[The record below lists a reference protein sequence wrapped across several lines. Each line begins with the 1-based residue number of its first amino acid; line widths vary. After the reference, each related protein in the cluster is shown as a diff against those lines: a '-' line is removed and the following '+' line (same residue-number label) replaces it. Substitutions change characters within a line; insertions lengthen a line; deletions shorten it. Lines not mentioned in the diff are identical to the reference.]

1 MLLRKDVVCG
11 LGRDDGR
18 DQVGMVV
25 GIKSIAPLQS
35 TVNKRFTIAMVGM
48 TVFFEIVYKN
58 QKRGARV
65 QLIQTRDSCSQ
76 IREQLS
82 QWWLSCINRGLFK
95 VSFRIRSV
103 ARLFCRNPLGHRD
116 ASRFAIL
123 RPHHLTLRFP
133 KSEFRPFHQ
142 ESNKHNWVI
151 EE

>member
-58 QKRGARV
+58 QKGV
-65 QLIQTRDSCSQ
+65 HECS
-76 IREQLS
+76 
-82 QWWLSCINRGLFK
+82 
-95 VSFRIRSV
+95 
-103 ARLFCRNPLGHRD
+103 
-116 ASRFAIL
+116 
-123 RPHHLTLRFP
+123 
-133 KSEFRPFHQ
+133 
-142 ESNKHNWVI
+142 
-151 EE
+151 